1 MSLSWTGPLLSPMYT
16 NRVRIEGEARN
27 TAIAEGNTD
36 TQKWRISTD
45 TAQVSYEGCFKPP
58 RTS

>member
-1 MSLSWTGPLLSPMYT
+1 MSLSWTGPLLSSMYT

-45 TAQVSYEGCFKPP
+45 TAQVSYEGCFN
-58 RTS
+58 